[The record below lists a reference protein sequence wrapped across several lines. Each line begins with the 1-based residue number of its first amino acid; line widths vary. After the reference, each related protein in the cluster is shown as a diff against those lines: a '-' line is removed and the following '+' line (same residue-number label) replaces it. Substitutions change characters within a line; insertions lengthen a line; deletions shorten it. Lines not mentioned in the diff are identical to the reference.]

1 MRTSAC
7 GEDRI
12 LDECSLLFALR
23 KLVCEAVPISIS
35 PKFVDTWYIFTDDAC
50 EGDSKDLKVGGIDAV
65 LVTPYGKYLPC
76 FGRQL
81 PGKWMKKNYMNT
93 LILVQEAEV
102 LPALV

>member
-1 MRTSAC
+1 M
-7 GEDRI
+7 
-12 LDECSLLFALR
+12 
-23 KLVCEAVPISIS
+23 PISIS

-93 LILVQEAEV
+93 L
-102 LPALV
+102 PFFALLETVSPLKTIYISLKLIKYPRLFKLGK